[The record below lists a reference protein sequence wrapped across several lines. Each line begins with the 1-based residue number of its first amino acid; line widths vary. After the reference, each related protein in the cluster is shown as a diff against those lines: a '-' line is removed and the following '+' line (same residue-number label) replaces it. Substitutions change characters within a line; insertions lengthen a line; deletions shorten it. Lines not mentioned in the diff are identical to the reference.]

1 MSRFGL
7 DPPTV
12 PPGCTFVGTTP
23 PQASSTGPATYWVV
37 QATTKYVDAGM
48 TSSSCRWDFASLSDT
63 AYLTRCEWA
72 FVDQVGRNDGCPQAS
87 RNACEATAVA
97 NNCCVENLDPAV
109 AQANDCDGSACRA
122 DCVPHPFISS
132 LGLLC
137 CGSSVRG
144 RAHLSLVSRDD
155 AKQACLPLLLQD
167 RSRRGVLL
175 GEAIVSTVNGLSAGE
190 LRNKVLQKAA
200 TAPSHCRGLSCF
212 SSSPDWRHEQ
222 QNAPGLVRRPSIHSV
237 GSAPSAG
244 S

>member
-1 MSRFGL
+1 LVAGGRNARVAGARGVADEYNADFEAYMSRFGL

-132 LGLLC
+132 WDCSAADPRCEAVPTYPSCLETMP
-137 CGSSVRG
+137 SR
-144 RAHLSLVSRDD
+144 HVSRCCC
-155 AKQACLPLLLQD
+155 K
-167 RSRRGVLL
+167 
-175 GEAIVSTVNGLSAGE
+175 
-190 LRNKVLQKAA
+190 
-200 TAPSHCRGLSCF
+200 TAPDAVFCS
-212 SSSPDWRHEQ
+212 E
-222 QNAPGLVRRPSIHSV
+222 RP
-237 GSAPSAG
+237 
-244 S
+244 